1 MKKSQSICHR
11 KFPKFDT
18 VVTPETEDSK
28 FGSSERGATAAR
40 ENLVGR

>member
-1 MKKSQSICHR
+1 
-11 KFPKFDT
+11 
-18 VVTPETEDSK
+18 VTPETEDSK